1 MDLPF
6 FRSFFEKNPKLTS
19 PLAIVPS
26 PETISNDTPVV
37 VVNITNQQ
45 AGEIFG
51 VTKIKSGNRMET
63 THLALMCLIFYPG
76 TGKATVWT
84 TV

>member
-1 MDLPF
+1 M
-6 FRSFFEKNPKLTS
+6 
-19 PLAIVPS
+19 
-26 PETISNDTPVV
+26 VV
-37 VVNITNQQ
+37 VDITNGQ

-63 THLALMCLIFYPG
+63 TELRSMYLVFYPA

-84 TV
+84 TVSTWSDSSALAYK